1 MIDKNNFATSLK
13 EFVEGEI
20 ILINKDLEWTSFD
33 VVNKIRHL
41 ISRALGRKKI
51 KVGHAGTLDPLA
63 TGLLIIATGKSTKK
77 LQDFLKNYKTYI
89 AEIKL
94 GESTP
99 SYDRETAVNKICD
112 YTYITEEKLKNVI
125 SEKFMGE
132 IEQLPPMY
140 SAVKINGK
148 KAYEYA
154 RKGREKE
161 IKPRNVTIFRIEILA
176 FNLPTIK
183 LLIEC
188 SSGTYVR
195 SLAYDIGKELDS
207 CAYLVGL
214 ERVKINGYDIDNALT
229 INDFEKKLNNLN
241 NQKLYKL

>member
-1 MIDKNNFATSLK
+1 MVDKNNFPASLV

-41 ISRALGRKKI
+41 ISRALGRKKV

-77 LQDFLKNYKTYI
+77 LQDFLKKDKTYI
-89 AEIKL
+89 AEIKF

-99 SYDRETAVNKICD
+99 SYDGETEVNETCD
-112 YTYITEEKLKNVI
+112 FAHITKEKLQSI
-125 SEKFMGE
+125 IDEKFTGN
-132 IEQLPPMY
+132 IKQLPPMY

-154 RKGREKE
+154 RKGKEKE
-161 IKPRNVTIFRIEILA
+161 IKPRNVTIFRMEILA
-176 FNLPTIK
+176 FNLPTVKI
-183 LLIEC
+183 LIEC
-188 SSGTYVR
+188 SSGTYIR
-195 SLAYDIGKELDS
+195 SLAHDLGKEMGS
-207 CAYLVGL
+207 CAYLTGL
-214 ERVKINGYDIDNALT
+214 ERVRINGYSVENALT
-229 INDFEKKLNNLN
+229 ISEFENKLKELE
-241 NQKLYKL
+241 QSKTI

>member
-1 MIDKNNFATSLK
+1 MIDNNNFPTSLD

-20 ILINKDLEWTSFD
+20 ILINKDLKWTSFD

-41 ISRALGRKKI
+41 ISHALGRKKI

-63 TGLLIIATGKSTKK
+63 SGLLIIATGKSTKK
-77 LQDFLKNYKTYI
+77 LHEFLKKDKTYI
-89 AEIKL
+89 AEIKF

-99 SYDRETAVNKICD
+99 SFDRETEVNKTCD
-112 YTYITEEKLKNVI
+112 YSHITEEKLQGIIN
-125 SEKFMGE
+125 EKFTGN

-154 RKGREKE
+154 RKGKEKE
-161 IKPRNVTIFRIEILA
+161 IKPRNVTIFRMEILA
-176 FNLPTIK
+176 FNLPTVR

-188 SSGTYVR
+188 SSGTYIR
-195 SLAYDIGKELDS
+195 SLARDIGKELDT
-207 CAYLVGL
+207 CAYLTGL
-214 ERVKINGYDIDNALT
+214 ERVKINGFGVEEALT
-229 INDFEKKLNNLN
+229 IKEFEKRIKELE
-241 NQKLYKL
+241 QSKTI